1 MSHKKVEEAF
11 LKYIDS
17 IEDLSEIDNVNP
29 ELEKDET
36 LEDINDLK
44 KRISQIE
51 SKKKEIMN
59 LFMEDE
65 IVYNDMKYMTSELDK
80 KLAILKDELTQL
92 EKKYQPVKQL
102 DKSKIAKTIK
112 EHWQFLT
119 NRERLEFLNQFVKE
133 IVIINRDK
141 DKVNGK
147 AEIIEVKWY
156 DE

>member
-1 MSHKKVEEAF
+1 M

>member
-1 MSHKKVEEAF
+1 M
-11 LKYIDS
+11 
-17 IEDLSEIDNVNP
+17 
-29 ELEKDET
+29 
-36 LEDINDLK
+36 EDINDLK

>member
-1 MSHKKVEEAF
+1 M
-11 LKYIDS
+11 
-17 IEDLSEIDNVNP
+17 
-29 ELEKDET
+29 
-36 LEDINDLK
+36 EDINDLK

-141 DKVNGK
+141 HKVNGK

>member
-1 MSHKKVEEAF
+1 
-11 LKYIDS
+11 
-17 IEDLSEIDNVNP
+17 
-29 ELEKDET
+29 
-36 LEDINDLK
+36 
-44 KRISQIE
+44 
-51 SKKKEIMN
+51 
-59 LFMEDE
+59 MEDE

-133 IVIINRDK
+133 IDIINRDK